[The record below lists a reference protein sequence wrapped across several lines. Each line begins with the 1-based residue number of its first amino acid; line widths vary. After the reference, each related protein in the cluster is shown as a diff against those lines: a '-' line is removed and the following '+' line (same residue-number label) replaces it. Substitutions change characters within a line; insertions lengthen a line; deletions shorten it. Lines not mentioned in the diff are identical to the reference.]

1 MIQLKLKN
9 ESFKFYLVGSLS
21 FKSKSI
27 IVIIIIIVIMWIL
40 PHTQSYL
47 ATERCK
53 MSLYSSKSS
62 SNLGILIGQ

>member
-27 IVIIIIIVIMWIL
+27 IIIIVVVIMWIL

-47 ATERCK
+47 ATERCT
-53 MSLYSSKSS
+53 LA
-62 SNLGILIGQ
+62 NQAVI